1 MCVFMGSP
9 LEMLFLVGCS
19 KKIFFFFKCCLRG
32 ISDPG
37 RWLCLGECEASIG
50 YEACPGCLCSCSCGV
65 PEFTLSMPFPWASCC
80 REWRVSFS
88 ILEHCGVKWAFV
100 SPPECLA
107 ILCNIFTI
115 GKKSF
120 SVSNKQPL
128 GEFLFKKAS
137 MNLFEHRHIIH

>member
-1 MCVFMGSP
+1 MSWVS
-9 LEMLFLVGCS
+9 LFLQLWSSRVYTQHALPMS
-19 KKIFFFFKCCLRG
+19 
-32 ISDPG
+32 
-37 RWLCLGECEASIG
+37 
-50 YEACPGCLCSCSCGV
+50 
-65 PEFTLSMPFPWASCC
+65 SCC

-100 SPPECLA
+100 SPPEYLA

-120 SVSNKQPL
+120 SVPKKQPL